1 MLKILTSRVALYGY
15 ITILLSGLA
24 YSCRKQIEAK
34 NAFKAQNTALER
46 TLDDKS
52 QELLVTL
59 TDAEMKTH
67 LKDSTI
73 KLLLDRLAIKPKEV
87 ISYKRVVSDR
97 IVFDTITEVE
107 LVENFNFQTQYSFF
121 EDCFVADVDLSGKH
135 PTIKAHIKND
145 FIDINYTKRRNLF
158 NQRFFPKWGKKEV
171 YQTLVSSC
179 GDSIRINQK
188 IQTK

>member
-15 ITILLSGLA
+15 IAILLSGLA

-73 KLLLDRLAIKPKEV
+73 KLLLNQLAVKPKQV
-87 ISYKRVVSDR
+87 ISYKRIASDR
-97 IVFDTITEVE
+97 VVHDTITEIE
-107 LVENFNFQTQYSFF
+107 LVEDFNFQTKYSFF

-135 PTIKAHIKND
+135 PTIKAHIKNE
-145 FIDINYTKRRNLF
+145 FIDINYTQRRRLF
-158 NQRFFPKWGKKEV
+158 GKEYLPRLGKKEV

-179 GDSIRINQK
+179 GDSLRINQK
-188 IQTK
+188 ITTQ